1 MAHDEDGFPDG
12 PDDAGP
18 SKSARKRDAHA
29 LQDLGE
35 ELIAAPDELLDRLGL
50 PERLADAIREARRIT
65 SRGAMVRQR
74 QFIGKLMRGI
84 DPDPVRAALAA
95 RGAVDRAA
103 AARFQRI
110 EQWRDRLLAE
120 GDTALTAL
128 LAEHPSAPRALLA
141 ALAAKAIDERA
152 RGRPP
157 AAARELF
164 RALRDLLADD
174 DATGPR

>member
-1 MAHDEDGFPDG
+1 MIDD
-12 PDDAGP
+12 PDDAPDSGAP

-65 SRGAMVRQR
+65 SRGARVRQR

-84 DPDPVRAALAA
+84 DPTPVRAALAA
-95 RGAVDRAA
+95 LGEVDRVE
-103 AARFQRI
+103 AARFRRI
-110 EQWRDRLLAE
+110 EQWRDRLLTE
-120 GDTALTAL
+120 GDAALTAL
-128 LAEHPSAPRALLA
+128 LTEYPSAPRALLA
-141 ALAAKAIDERA
+141 ALAGKAIDERA

-164 RALRDLLADD
+164 RALRDLLARDD
-174 DATGPR
+174 STRHR